1 MAVLRQPNFFF
12 HFLFT
17 LLNIRF
23 REYDFQTL
31 FFNRKDPHHLS
42 LYAII
47 AKSKHIALEMV

>member
-31 FFNRKDPHHLS
+31 FLIIKIF
-42 LYAII
+42 AIFPCTQ
-47 AKSKHIALEMV
+47 

>member
-31 FFNRKDPHHLS
+31 FFNLEDPHHLS